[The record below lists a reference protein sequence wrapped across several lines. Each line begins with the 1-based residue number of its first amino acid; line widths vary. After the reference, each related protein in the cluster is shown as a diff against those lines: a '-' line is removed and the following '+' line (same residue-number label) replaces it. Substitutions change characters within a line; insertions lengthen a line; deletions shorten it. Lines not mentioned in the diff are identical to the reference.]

1 MTGLEIYSEVLVREK
16 NNASQT
22 GKMTGER
29 KENVENIFR
38 LHHPAMI
45 AGKHVLLVDDV
56 ITTGATLG
64 ACMLALRD
72 AGNVVF
78 SLGCVAQAAAL

>member
-72 AGNVVF
+72 AGNVAF